1 MEDLLILEYPK
12 DGVRLYDN
20 RIEYSDRGLRTALA
34 ITHVTDLALGH
45 KRVGVWVG
53 VRWHW
58 ITLCRK
64 DDAEE
69 LFTAASLLIGR

>member
-34 ITHVTDLALGH
+34 ISHISDLALGY
-45 KRVGVWVG
+45 KKVLVNVGD
-53 VRWHW
+53 RRHW
-58 ITLCRK
+58 ITLRRK

-69 LFTAASLLIGR
+69 LFTAACLLIGR